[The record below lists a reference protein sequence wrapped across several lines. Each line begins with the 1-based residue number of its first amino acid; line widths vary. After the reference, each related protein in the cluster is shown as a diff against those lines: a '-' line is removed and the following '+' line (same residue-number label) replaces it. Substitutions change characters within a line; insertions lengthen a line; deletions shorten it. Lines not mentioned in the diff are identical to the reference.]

1 MPSCNWFLKQT
12 LSSIAGQE
20 LARAGRERECCI
32 KQLGLATA
40 RENFPLFKWLF
51 EKFIKMLIWSY
62 CRARFD
68 VDTLL
73 LRLTRPSASG
83 QLADRLGTQEGL
95 WGDQA
100 NRQSFSTTSWKGRRD
115 VVSHVN
121 SAAQRSATQ
130 RNSAA
135 HFRNSRLELTQ
146 LLRLL
151 AASSAQQQ

>member
-1 MPSCNWFLKQT
+1 MLPSCNWFLKQT

-68 VDTLL
+68 VDTRTLL

-100 NRQSFSTTSWKGRRD
+100 NRQSFSTTSCKGRRD

-121 SAAQRSATQ
+121 SAAQRNAAQ
-130 RNSAA
+130 RSSLPEFQTWTNSTFTAVGG
-135 HFRNSRLELTQ
+135 E
-146 LLRLL
+146 
-151 AASSAQQQ
+151 